1 MMLDV
6 LLDLFLA
13 VAIILGMGVFALVG
27 GIWWTLSVEPKVD
40 RLWHWLVYDSPV
52 GPGKLGE

>member
-52 GPGKLGE
+52 GPGKLG